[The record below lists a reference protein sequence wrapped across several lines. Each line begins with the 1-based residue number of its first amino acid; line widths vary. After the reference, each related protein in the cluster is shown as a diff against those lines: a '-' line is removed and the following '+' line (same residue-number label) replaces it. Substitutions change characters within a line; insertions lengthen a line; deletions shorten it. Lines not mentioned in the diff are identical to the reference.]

1 MKQPLIVEIET
12 PAASP
17 AEAPPVVD
25 TPELGYADALEARGR
40 AMQIAARLA
49 ARPAS
54 KLGRFFWWAAGT
66 LLGFVV
72 SVASWRFVEGLF
84 AANPALGWV
93 ATMLF
98 GLFILAALL
107 LAGREAAAFARM
119 SRLDTLQDEVALAL
133 KTDDLRRAV
142 SAVTGLGNLY
152 AGRRELDWNRQRLSE
167 RAPEQIDAQTLLTL
181 AETELMTPL
190 DAAARLEIE
199 AAVRTVA
206 TVTALVPLALADVVA
221 ALTANL
227 RMIRRIAEV
236 YGGRA
241 GTFGAIR
248 LARTV
253 MTHLVATGAVAAG
266 DDLIETVTG
275 GHIFAKLSRRFGEG
289 VVNGAL
295 TARVGIAAMEV
306 CRPMPFGVLERPRVT
321 NLTGRAL
328 AGVFTQKKPPE
339 PADDGSA

>member
-1 MKQPLIVEIET
+1 MKKPLIVELDDA
-12 PAASP
+12 PVSP
-17 AEAPPVVD
+17 AEAPPVGD
-25 TPELGYADALEARGR
+25 APDEGYADPVQARGR

-49 ARPAS
+49 ARPSS
-54 KLGRFFWWAAGT
+54 KVGRFFWSVTAA

-84 AANPALGWV
+84 AANPTLGWV
-93 ATMLF
+93 ATVLF
-98 GLFILAALL
+98 GLFVVAASAV
-107 LAGREAAAFARM
+107 AGREMAAFVRLG
-119 SRLDTLQDEVALAL
+119 RLDAVQREVADALAA
-133 KTDDLRRAV
+133 DDLARARAV
-142 SAVTGLGNLY
+142 TDRLARLY
-152 AGRRELDWNRQRLSE
+152 ANRPELAWGRQRFHE
-167 RAPEQIDAQTLLTL
+167 RAPEQIDAQTLLVL

-190 DAAARLEIE
+190 DAAARLEVE
-199 AAVRTVA
+199 AAVRTVG

-221 ALTANL
+221 ALSANI
-227 RMIRRIAEV
+227 RMIRRVAEV

-241 GTFGAIR
+241 GTLGSIR

-295 TARVGIAAMEV
+295 TARVGVAAMEV
-306 CRPMPFGVLERPRVT
+306 CRPMPFQVLERPRVT
-321 NLTGRAL
+321 NLTARAL
-328 AGVFTQKKPPE
+328 AGVFGSQKAE
-339 PADDGSA
+339 G